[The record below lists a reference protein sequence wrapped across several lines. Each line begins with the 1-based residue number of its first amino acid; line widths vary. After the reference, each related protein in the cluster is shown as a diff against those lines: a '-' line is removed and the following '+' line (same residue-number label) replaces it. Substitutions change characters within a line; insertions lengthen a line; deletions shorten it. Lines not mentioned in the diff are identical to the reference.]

1 MTQPWKEGTATPLA
15 GHRVVIVEDD
25 RTMAMVAESIC
36 RKLGA
41 RTTVVCADGA
51 AAAEALAAPGEA
63 TDIVLLDMMLGAG
76 DGIAALRGLDATRLT
91 AEIIPVSAS
100 DPRVLDAAVRLLAGR
115 GFRVHSPIA
124 KPLTADKLARALDA
138 APHHCTLGHAAEGQP
153 SAERLAAA
161 IAADEIVPWFQPQR
175 CARTG
180 RIISVEVLA
189 RWADA
194 DRGLLTPAWFIPGL
208 EQSGLIAPMTE
219 RLLDQAASALA
230 RLGAAALPLGLSI
243 NISAPTLADPDLPER
258 LEAIIT
264 AHGLAPRQVTFEITE
279 SAVLANPLLLLEGTA
294 RLRLHGFGLAI
305 DDFGTGWSSLDQL
318 RTLPFTE
325 LKIDRSFVSGAPADP
340 ARRVIL
346 ASTVTMAHGLG
357 LTVVAEGVE
366 TEAER
371 TLLAALGVDLI
382 QGWLS
387 GRPTDADALAALLDA
402 ERASQRH
409 SAPHTRPDGPS
420 ERT

>member
-1 MTQPWKEGTATPLA
+1 MTQAWKHGTAATPLA

-41 RTTVVCADGA
+41 RATVVCADGA
-51 AAAEALAAPGEA
+51 AVAETLAAPGEA

-76 DGIAALRGLDATRLT
+76 DGIAALRGLDATRMT

-115 GFRVHSPIA
+115 GFRVHPPIA

-138 APHHCTLGHAAEGQP
+138 GPHQGTLGHAAEGQP
-153 SAERLAAA
+153 SAERLASA

-175 CARTG
+175 SARTG
-180 RIISVEVLA
+180 RIVAVEVLA
-189 RWADA
+189 RWADI

-219 RLLDQAASALA
+219 RLLDAAAASLA
-230 RLGAAALPLGLSI
+230 RMGAATLPLGVSI
-243 NISAPTLADPDLPER
+243 NLSAPTLADPELPER
-258 LEAIIT
+258 LEAVIS
-264 AHGLAPRQVTFEITE
+264 AHGLAPRHVTFEITE
-279 SAVLANPLLLLEGTA
+279 SAVLANTLLLLEGTA

-325 LKIDRSFVSGAPADP
+325 LKIDRSFVSGAPDDA

-357 LTVVAEGVE
+357 LSVVAEGVE

-371 TLLAALGVDLI
+371 ALLASLGVDLL
-382 QGWLS
+382 QGWLT
-387 GRPTDADALAALLDA
+387 GRPCDADALAALLDSEA
-402 ERASQRH
+402 LPA
-409 SAPHTRPDGPS
+409 AAMLPATREDML
-420 ERT
+420 R